1 MIKLSPTNPEEELL
15 WKKHLEEADQVGEDE
30 EGSGVVDPL
39 EEAEEDEGAPVDD
52 EPRWEDRLHPP
63 YWEVLPHKRSWNQT
77 KSQLEKMAL
86 TSYIWKTAYT
96 KCIQVL
102 TQTKK

>member
-1 MIKLSPTNPEEELL
+1 MR
-15 WKKHLEEADQVGEDE
+15 KKHLEESDQVGEDE

-63 YWEVLPHKRSWNQT
+63 Y
-77 KSQLEKMAL
+77 
-86 TSYIWKTAYT
+86 
-96 KCIQVL
+96 
-102 TQTKK
+102 

>member
-1 MIKLSPTNPEEELL
+1 ML
-15 WKKHLEEADQVGEDE
+15 WKKHLKEADQVGEDE

-63 YWEVLPHKRSWNQT
+63 Y
-77 KSQLEKMAL
+77 
-86 TSYIWKTAYT
+86 
-96 KCIQVL
+96 
-102 TQTKK
+102 

>member
-1 MIKLSPTNPEEELL
+1 MKDEINIRENLKLKDNHDKTFTVKIKIIKLSPTNPEEELVR
-15 WKKHLEEADQVGEDE
+15 KKHLEEADQVGEDE

-63 YWEVLPHKRSWNQT
+63 Y
-77 KSQLEKMAL
+77 
-86 TSYIWKTAYT
+86 
-96 KCIQVL
+96 
-102 TQTKK
+102 

>member
-1 MIKLSPTNPEEELL
+1 MIKLSPTNPEEELVR
-15 WKKHLEEADQVGEDE
+15 KKHLEEADQVGEDE

-63 YWEVLPHKRSWNQT
+63 Y
-77 KSQLEKMAL
+77 
-86 TSYIWKTAYT
+86 
-96 KCIQVL
+96 
-102 TQTKK
+102 